1 MRTKGFQFALKH
13 KFKII
18 DTPTNTISIAMK
30 IGNIETTDEDLTEL
44 GAILYGKRVMGH
56 RIVA

>member
-1 MRTKGFQFALKH
+1 
-13 KFKII
+13 
-18 DTPTNTISIAMK
+18 MK
-30 IGNIETTDEDLTEL
+30 IENIEPKEEELTEL